1 LSEFDI
7 IQNYFAKQGL
17 SRDEVILG
25 IGDDAAITKIATG
38 LEQVIT
44 TDTLTSGVHFP
55 IDTAPEAI
63 GHKSLAVNL
72 SDLAAMGAEP
82 VWFTMN
88 LSLPEYDKD
97 WLNRFVTGLFA
108 LAAKHNICLIGG
120 DTVKGQLSISIQA
133 AGQLPAGSALR
144 RSGAKT
150 GDKIFV
156 SGFIGDAALAFA
168 CRDGQ
173 LDISQ
178 QDLLKVKQVLNM
190 PEARNSLGQ
199 KLRGLANSAI
209 DISDGLS
216 ADLTHILVASGC
228 GATID
233 LQKLPLS
240 EIFLKHAEQIGG
252 HGLALGFGD
261 DYELCFTA
269 PEKTVSKIKKIGQE
283 LDCPVTVIG
292 EVEKE
297 PGLRFQDVY
306 GLNISITEKGYDH
319 FASS

>member
-1 LSEFDI
+1 MSEFDI
-7 IQNYFAKQGL
+7 IQNYFAQQGL

-25 IGDDAAITKIATG
+25 IGDDAAITKIAPG

-44 TDTLTSGVHFP
+44 TDTLISGVHFP
-55 IDTAPEAI
+55 VDTPPEAI

-97 WLNRFVTGLFA
+97 WLNRFVSGLFA

-120 DTVKGQLSISIQA
+120 DTVKGPLSISIQA

-144 RSGAKT
+144 RAGAQA

-168 CRDGQ
+168 CRGGQ
-173 LDISQ
+173 LGISGK
-178 QDLLKVKQVLNM
+178 DLLKVKEALNK
-190 PEARNSLGQ
+190 PEPRILLGQ
-199 KLRGLANSAI
+199 KLRGFATSAI

-240 EIFLKHAEQIGG
+240 EIFLKHGQQIGG

-269 PEKTVSKIKKIGQE
+269 PEKSVGKIIKIGQQ
-283 LDCPVTVIG
+283 LNCPVTVIG
-292 EVEKE
+292 EIEKE

-306 GLNISITEKGYDH
+306 GLNISITKKGHDH
-319 FASS
+319 FADS